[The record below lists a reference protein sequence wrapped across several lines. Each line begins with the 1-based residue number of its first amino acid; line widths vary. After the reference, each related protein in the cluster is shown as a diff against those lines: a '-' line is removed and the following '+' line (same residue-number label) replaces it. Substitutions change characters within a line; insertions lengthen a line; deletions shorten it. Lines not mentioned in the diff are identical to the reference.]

1 MKTREFL
8 EFVHPSDGWIAVMG
22 LSAKNKV
29 QKLVSS
35 IDEALETTERFLS
48 EGKDVY
54 FGVAK
59 FATNEGRTKDN
70 VKSLKAFWLDI
81 DCGETKATINLKTGK
96 PGGYTTQQG
105 ALAALKDFCRV
116 VNLQRPTIVNSGR
129 GLHVYWVLDREV
141 TRAEWEPIALKL
153 RDLCDKQDLY
163 VDNSVF
169 EPARILRLPETLNF
183 KSDPPLPVN
192 VVCVGDPVS
201 YETFAG
207 LVGVD
212 VKEVNTVQPE
222 ADTSK
227 NLKREQSEFAKSM
240 MANITNSFDKI
251 MLRSTQ
257 GTGCNQILDCYVNR
271 ASLSEPRW
279 FNALSVAKFCKD
291 KDKAIH
297 KISKDYEGYSFSETE
312 KKIKHILGPHT
323 CEEFEKN
330 NPGGCEG
337 CPHRGAIT
345 SPIQLGK
352 ELEIATEEDNIVT
365 EAVPDSDNTITHV
378 IPEFPYPFFRGKS
391 GGVYFQPAE
400 SEADPECIYEN
411 DLYVVKRMVDPLLG
425 DVVIIKVH
433 LPRDGVR
440 EFTVPNT
447 HVADVSELRSTL
459 ARQGILATK
468 KKFDLLVL
476 YIQLSIKELQAS
488 ERAEKMRLQFGWA
501 DKDSKFILGDRE
513 YCADGVYHSPPSSI
527 TKELANA
534 MVPVGT
540 YEKWQEVFNLYGRAG
555 LEPHAFAALTAFGS
569 PLLKFTGQN
578 GGLINVIHKHSGTG
592 KTTILRMCNSVY
604 GNPSGL
610 SATWKDTAN
619 SIFLL
624 LGVLNN
630 LPFTMDEMTN
640 MRADAFSELIY
651 GLTQGR
657 GRHRMKQSG
666 NELRT
671 NLSTWQA
678 ITLCSSNSSFME
690 KINTLKQ
697 NPFGEMM
704 RLLEYKIEVVD
715 AIEPM
720 YAKSMFDHQLSHNY
734 GHAAEVYLP
743 FIVSSMEDVKK
754 TTLAMQHKI
763 DRELKLNQSER
774 FWSAIVASNMTGGS
788 IAKRLGIMDWDLK
801 PVYEFAMHMVNESRK
816 DVAVPVSED
825 VSVVGGYIYKHYD
838 NILAVDE
845 GVDLRTKMPKLPV
858 LLPKGELLIRYEPDT
873 KRMCL
878 IAKHFKEY
886 CVESHINYKDVVN
899 ALEKRGILIDITT
912 KRLAKGMKIAAPG
925 VHCLVLD
932 AGHPEFMEVTSIV
945 EGTNAENDN

>member
-1 MKTREFL
+1 
-8 EFVHPSDGWIAVMG
+8 
-22 LSAKNKV
+22 
-29 QKLVSS
+29 
-35 IDEALETTERFLS
+35 
-48 EGKDVY
+48 
-54 FGVAK
+54 
-59 FATNEGRTKDN
+59 
-70 VKSLKAFWLDI
+70 
-81 DCGETKATINLKTGK
+81 
-96 PGGYTTQQG
+96 
-105 ALAALKDFCRV
+105 
-116 VNLQRPTIVNSGR
+116 
-129 GLHVYWVLDREV
+129 
-141 TRAEWEPIALKL
+141 
-153 RDLCDKQDLY
+153 
-163 VDNSVF
+163 
-169 EPARILRLPETLNF
+169 
-183 KSDPPLPVN
+183 
-192 VVCVGDPVS
+192 
-201 YETFAG
+201 
-207 LVGVD
+207 
-212 VKEVNTVQPE
+212 
-222 ADTSK
+222 
-227 NLKREQSEFAKSM
+227 
-240 MANITNSFDKI
+240 
-251 MLRSTQ
+251 
-257 GTGCNQILDCYVNR
+257 
-271 ASLSEPRW
+271 
-279 FNALSVAKFCKD
+279 
-291 KDKAIH
+291 
-297 KISKDYEGYSFSETE
+297 
-312 KKIKHILGPHT
+312 
-323 CEEFEKN
+323 
-330 NPGGCEG
+330 
-337 CPHRGAIT
+337 
-345 SPIQLGK
+345 
-352 ELEIATEEDNIVT
+352 
-365 EAVPDSDNTITHV
+365 
-378 IPEFPYPFFRGKS
+378 
-391 GGVYFQPAE
+391 
-400 SEADPECIYEN
+400 
-411 DLYVVKRMVDPLLG
+411 
-425 DVVIIKVH
+425 
-433 LPRDGVR
+433 
-440 EFTVPNT
+440 VPNT
-447 HVADVSELRSTL
+447 HVADISELRSTL